1 MGSQNTNIIDL
12 LTQPSHNGKL
22 ETVKTY
28 IPLLGVRRSEML
40 RNFEN
45 VKIEPRSMKN
55 EDLASFFL

>member
-1 MGSQNTNIIDL
+1 MGSQNTKKIDL

-45 VKIEPRSMKN
+45 VKIEP
-55 EDLASFFL
+55 